1 MLSVTDAFLELKD
14 SHYPM
19 IAKPRFHMS
28 RISLLVQSLP
38 VQSLIVQFLRN
49 QTPGT
54 GMLLALILLLGS
66 CQPRQQEADL
76 IVFNANAYTVDGE
89 FSKAEAFAIRN
100 GRFVGV
106 GSTDSIRGAFVAPW
120 MLNAG
125 GKTIVPGLID
135 AHCHFLNLGL
145 NQENV
150 DLVGTTSFE
159 QILDSLQAAYQAH
172 QPEYLMGRGWDQND
186 WEVKEFPDKT
196 ALDSLFPDIPVALVR
211 IDGHALLVN
220 QQALD
225 LAGITGNTQVPG
237 GEVILKDGEPT
248 GVLVDSPM
256 QLVYEQ
262 WPAPGRDA
270 LIRALEEAQE
280 ICFSNGLTTVNDAG
294 LSRYAIELIDSLQR
308 KGALDI
314 RVYAMISNTPENLDY
329 YLERGVYK
337 TPKLNVRSVKVYG
350 DGALGSRG
358 AAMKAP
364 YSDQP
369 GHFGAMITPAGELG
383 SLAERIAA
391 AGFQMNTHAIGD
403 SANIAVLRAY
413 RNALDTVADPRW
425 KVEHAQIVDT
435 ADIALFSEK
444 ILPSVQPTHATSDM
458 YWAEDRVGPE
468 RMKGAY
474 AFRQLLE
481 ASGRVALGTDFPVER
496 VNPML
501 TFYAAVTRKDSDGYP
516 QGGFQMADALT
527 REQALKGMTRWA
539 AYSNFEEDEKGSIE
553 VGKRAD
559 FVILNG
565 DLMEV
570 PPEELKD
577 IEVINTFVD
586 GRKVY

>member
-1 MLSVTDAFLELKD
+1 MIPKPCFPVFQISAFDFSL
-14 SHYPM
+14 H
-19 IAKPRFHMS
+19 ARS
-28 RISLLVQSLP
+28 RIARTLRSLTLQAGLP
-38 VQSLIVQFLRN
+38 I
-49 QTPGT
+49 T
-54 GMLLALILLLGS
+54 LALLLGS
-66 CQPRQQEADL
+66 CQTRKREVDL
-76 IVFNANAYTVDGE
+76 IVFNANAYTVDGG
-89 FSKAEAFAIRN
+89 FSKAEAFAISN

-106 GSTDSIRGAFVAPW
+106 GSTDSIRDAFVAPW
-120 MLNAG
+120 MLNADG
-125 GKTIVPGLID
+125 RTIVPGLID

-150 DLVGTTSFE
+150 DLVGTTSFQ
-159 QILDSLQAAYQAH
+159 QILDSLQAAYQAR

-186 WEVKEFPDKT
+186 WEDKAFPDKT

-220 QQALD
+220 QKALD
-225 LAGITGNTQVPG
+225 MAGITGNTRVPG
-237 GEVILKDGEPT
+237 GEVILEDGEPT

-262 WPAPGRDA
+262 WPAPDRAA
-270 LIRALEEAQE
+270 LVRALEEAQE
-280 ICFSNGLTTVNDAG
+280 ICFRNGLTTVNDAG
-294 LSRYAIELIDSLQR
+294 LSRDAIELIDSLQR
-308 KGALDI
+308 AGTLDI

-329 YLERGVYK
+329 YLDRGVYK
-337 TPKLNVRSVKVYG
+337 TNKLNVRSVKVYG

-358 AAMKAP
+358 ATMKAP

-369 GHFGAMITPAGELG
+369 GHFGAMITPAEELG
-383 SLAERIAA
+383 ALAERIAA

-413 RNALDTVADPRW
+413 RNALDTVEDPRW

-435 ADIALFSEK
+435 ADIRLFSEK

-458 YWAEDRVGPE
+458 YWAEERVGPE

-474 AFRQLLE
+474 AFQQLLE

-501 TFYAAVTRKDSDGYP
+501 TFYAAVARQDSEGYP
-516 QGGFQMADALT
+516 EGGFQMEGALT

-539 AYSNFEEDEKGSIE
+539 AYSNFEEGEKGSIE
-553 VGKRAD
+553 AGKRAD
-559 FVILNG
+559 FVILSG
-565 DLMEV
+565 DLMEL
-570 PPEELKD
+570 PPEQLKD
-577 IEVINTFVD
+577 IRVINTFVD